1 MSTELVATGNV
12 FWSAGCGKTM
22 GAQAMR
28 EVKNGPSFL
37 EMMSWYSITA
47 FSVYA
52 FFEVLVQ

>member
-1 MSTELVATGNV
+1 MCKEVGV
-12 FWSAGCGKTM
+12 
-22 GAQAMR
+22 R
-28 EVKNGPSFL
+28 EVINGPSFL